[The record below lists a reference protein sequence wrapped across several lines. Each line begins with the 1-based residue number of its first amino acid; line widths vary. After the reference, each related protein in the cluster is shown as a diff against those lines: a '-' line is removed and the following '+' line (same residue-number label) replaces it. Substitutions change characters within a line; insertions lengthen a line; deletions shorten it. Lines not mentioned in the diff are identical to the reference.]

1 MSLSI
6 CIPTMKRWW
15 SLKDSLPLMLEEDCV
30 GEVIVC
36 DETGEDISAIESSS
50 LAGYSKLRL
59 VRNER
64 RLGIYENKKKVLRL
78 ATRPWAALLDSDNQF
93 PEEWFLKVRELI
105 SKPPSNTIYGSAEF
119 QTVNLDTGVVERP
132 CEDFVGESINR
143 ASWPSIFRE
152 GDSRPWHALLNDG
165 NWILPSAAGACLP
178 DSVRSEELLAVDAL
192 FMVKIWVEKGYTIE
206 YPEGLSYI
214 HTIHKG
220 SSWLATEAESTAI
233 MRKIDWSRLAAP
245 A

>member
-6 CIPTMKRWW
+6 CIPTMGRWW
-15 SLKDSLPLMLEEDCV
+15 SLKDSLPMMLEEECV

-36 DETGEDISAIESSS
+36 DETGEDVAACAAASWGSHP
-50 LAGYSKLRL
+50 KLRL

-78 ATRPWAALLDSDNQF
+78 ATKPWAALLDSDNQF
-93 PEEWFLKVRELI
+93 PEDWFAQVASLI
-105 SKPPSNTIYGSAEF
+105 STPPSNTIYGSAEF
-119 QTVNLDTGVVERP
+119 RTVNLDTGSVEVP
-132 CEDFVGESINR
+132 CAEFAGVRVNR
-143 ASWPSIFRE
+143 AMWPSIFRE
-152 GDSRPWHALLNDG
+152 DDERPWHSLLNDG

-233 MRKIDWSRLAAP
+233 MRKIDWSRLRDS
-245 A
+245 